1 MAKKGGTLVCIPC
14 GQELVITKSGASYSE
29 LWCCGIAMEPAPAKA
44 SKKKVGTGKAAKK
57 ASKKASKK
65 KTAAKK
71 TAKKKA
77 PAKKKAAKKASKK
90 KATAKKKTARKK

>member
-29 LWCCGIAMEPAPAKA
+29 LWCCGIAMEPAPKA
-44 SKKKVGTGKAAKK
+44 SKKKAVTGKTAKKVAKKKTAKK
-57 ASKKASKK
+57 AS
-65 KTAAKK
+65 
-71 TAKKKA
+71 KKKA

-90 KATAKKKTARKK
+90 KAPAKKKAARKK